1 MNESPYSP
9 LLLICFVL
17 NLLLGC
23 FLLIIPS
30 KNKKA
35 NSLLGLLLIMI
46 ALSTGGREAIPFFL
60 SRNLSALADQFFEV
74 NVFLFFFGPFL
85 HLYISYI
92 IDKNRKFTVL
102 SLLHFAP
109 ALIIILLSGLH
120 YPEIVISILSVLKIL
135 HVLVY
140 SIVAIIRVKKVER
153 KMQQVY
159 SSFSKGNLR
168 WIKWLVL
175 WFLVTFAYLALI
187 GTIILITEGRM
198 STFFSE
204 EFTILIIT
212 VWIISFWYRGFRQ
225 PEILNLIGNEE
236 TVKYSHSGLNDE
248 KKRVYFDKM
257 NDYLN
262 NSRIFLDP
270 DLTIKDLSEDLDIP
284 LMELSQVINEIGQVG
299 FFDYINRFRVEEF
312 IKKIKNDEDEK
323 VTILALAYDCGFNS
337 KSAFYSAFKK
347 VTRLSPGMYK
357 KGLRSSS

>member
-23 FLLIIPS
+23 FLLFIPS

-60 SRNLSALADQFFEV
+60 SLKLSVLTDQLFEV

-85 HLYISYI
+85 HLYISYV
-92 IDKNRKFTVL
+92 IDKNRKFSSL
-102 SLLHFAP
+102 SLLHFVP
-109 ALIIILLSGLH
+109 AISIILLAGLH
-120 YPEIVISILSVLKIL
+120 FPEIIISILSVLKIL
-135 HVLVY
+135 HVLAY
-140 SIVAIIRVKKVER
+140 SIVAIMRVKKVER
-153 KMQQVY
+153 EMQQIY

-175 WFLVTFAYLALI
+175 WFLATFAYLALI
-187 GTIILITEGRM
+187 GSIILLTEGRM
-198 STFFSE
+198 SSFFSE
-204 EFTILIIT
+204 DFTILIIT
-212 VWIISFWYRGFRQ
+212 IWIISFWYRGFRQ
-225 PEILNLIGNEE
+225 PEILNLIDNEE

-248 KKRVYFDKM
+248 RKRNHFDKM

-262 NSRIFLDP
+262 NSQIFLDP
-270 DLTIKDLSEDLDIP
+270 DLTIKDLSDDLDIP

-299 FFDYINRFRVEEF
+299 FFDYINRLRVEEF
-312 IKKIKNDEDEK
+312 IKKIKNGEDEK
-323 VTILALAYDCGFNS
+323 VTILALAFDCGFNS

-347 VTRLSPGMYK
+347 VTGLSPGLYK
-357 KGLRSSS
+357 KGLSSSS